1 MFCATYIF
9 YIGVAHRKWNETAS
23 RPPSIRLLCA
33 HRLLLD
39 PEAKAG
45 TFASSATNSPHKQEN
60 KKDEIRRRLPLGT
73 SSSSSTASS
82 SSAGDVIVDSRVVPG
97 ACLAAGRAP
106 SFVVRPRS
114 SGARGTCELVYFP
127 AFVSFGVGTSE
138 RTNERTNERTTMWMP
153 RRRAALGLFLPRRMR
168 RWLTDA
174 RVFQTVRRRN
184 SVVRNPLPKPTLRLF
199 SPVVRA
205 RRDGRDSAR
214 SFRFRC
220 PRLDRSQNSPP
231 QSSQSALVS
240 DTDECER
247 FFSLSKSQPPLKSM
261 TPSSPPS

>member
-9 YIGVAHRKWNETAS
+9 YIGVVHRKWNETAS

-82 SSAGDVIVDSRVVPG
+82 SSSAGDVIVDSRVVRPWG
-97 ACLAAGRAP
+97 LPRGWTSA
-106 SFVVRPRS
+106 VVRRS
-114 SGARGTCELVYFP
+114 P
-127 AFVSFGVGTSE
+127 AFERSGRNVRIGLFSRLRVVRLARVGVG
-138 RTNERTNERTTMWMP
+138 TNERTTMWMP

-231 QSSQSALVS
+231 QSSHSVRARL
-240 DTDECER
+240 R
-247 FFSLSKSQPPLKSM
+247 H
-261 TPSSPPS
+261 

>member
-1 MFCATYIF
+1 MYVLCYLYIL
-9 YIGVAHRKWNETAS
+9 HWCRKQKWNETAS

-82 SSAGDVIVDSRVVPG
+82 SSSAGDVIVDSRVVPG

-106 SFVVRPRS
+106 SFVVRRRS

-127 AFVSFGVGTSE
+127 AFVSFGVGTNE
-138 RTNERTNERTTMWMP
+138 RTNERTNDDVDAAASRSS
-153 RRRAALGLFLPRRMR
+153 RA
-168 RWLTDA
+168 
-174 RVFQTVRRRN
+174 
-184 SVVRNPLPKPTLRLF
+184 F
-199 SPVVRA
+199 S
-205 RRDGRDSAR
+205 SA
-214 SFRFRC
+214 
-220 PRLDRSQNSPP
+220 
-231 QSSQSALVS
+231 
-240 DTDECER
+240 TDE
-247 FFSLSKSQPPLKSM
+247 KM
-261 TPSSPPS
+261 VD